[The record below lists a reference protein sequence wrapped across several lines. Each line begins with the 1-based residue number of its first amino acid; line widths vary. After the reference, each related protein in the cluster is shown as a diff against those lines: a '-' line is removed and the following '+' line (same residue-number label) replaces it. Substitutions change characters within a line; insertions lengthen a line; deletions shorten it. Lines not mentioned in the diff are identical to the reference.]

1 MRRPLW
7 SYWAFFH
14 RRELSAFF
22 SGPYTKIRIIPCSEP
37 VNPYNQGSGDKLLK
51 TPWCLLLKATPMAR
65 DAVEEIDGGETVVES
80 LRILLVEDF
89 AEFRR
94 FVCSLLKAK
103 AEFQVKQASDGLE
116 AVQKAEQIQPQLI
129 LLDISLPTLNGIE
142 VARRVPKRAPSARIL
157 FLSVESD
164 PDLVN
169 EALSLGAGYIHKPRA
184 SRDLLPAIEAV
195 LKGEQFVSDGL
206 VPTSP
211 SEPSSSN
218 LHLALSQAVARAIEI
233 VGADMGSLQIL
244 DPYANNLRIAA
255 QVGFSR
261 RFLDFFDIVEHHQCA
276 CGMALSLGQ
285 RVIVDDL
292 ANDPV
297 FRGNAAREIILD
309 EGVRAVQSIPL
320 RTSSGEIVGVLSTH
334 FRIAKPP
341 RQKLF
346 EITDSF
352 LQEVAELIRST
363 GPAFL

>member
-1 MRRPLW
+1 M
-7 SYWAFFH
+7 
-14 RRELSAFF
+14 
-22 SGPYTKIRIIPCSEP
+22 
-37 VNPYNQGSGDKLLK
+37 
-51 TPWCLLLKATPMAR
+51 PW
-65 DAVEEIDGGETVVES
+65 DAVEVIDGGETVVES
-80 LRILLVEDF
+80 LKILLVDDF
-89 AEFRR
+89 GEFRR
-94 FVCSLLKAK
+94 FVCSLLQPRV
-103 AEFQVKQASDGLE
+103 EFQLKQASDGLE
-116 AVQKAEQIQPQLI
+116 AVQKAEEIQPDLI

-142 VARRVPKRAPSARIL
+142 VARRVHTLAPAAKIL

-169 EALSLGAGYIHKPRA
+169 EALSVGGGYIHKPHA

-195 LKGEQFVSDGL
+195 MSGEQFVSDGL
-206 VPTSP
+206 LPTSP
-211 SEPSSSN
+211 SSLFSSN
-218 LHLALSQAVARAIEI
+218 LNSALSQMVARAIEI
-233 VGADMGSLQIL
+233 VGADMGSVQVL

-261 RFLDFFDIVEHHQCA
+261 RFLDFFDTVEHHQCA

-292 ANDPV
+292 ANDPI
-297 FRGNAAREIILD
+297 FRGTAAREIILD

-320 RTSSGEIVGVLSTH
+320 RTLSGQLVGVLSTH

-352 LQEVAELIRST
+352 VQEVAELIRAK
-363 GPAFL
+363 GPAFT

>member
-1 MRRPLW
+1 
-7 SYWAFFH
+7 
-14 RRELSAFF
+14 
-22 SGPYTKIRIIPCSEP
+22 
-37 VNPYNQGSGDKLLK
+37 
-51 TPWCLLLKATPMAR
+51 
-65 DAVEEIDGGETVVES
+65 
-80 LRILLVEDF
+80 
-89 AEFRR
+89 
-94 FVCSLLKAK
+94 
-103 AEFQVKQASDGLE
+103 
-116 AVQKAEQIQPQLI
+116 
-129 LLDISLPTLNGIE
+129 
-142 VARRVPKRAPSARIL
+142 
-157 FLSVESD
+157 
-164 PDLVN
+164 
-169 EALSLGAGYIHKPRA
+169 
-184 SRDLLPAIEAV
+184 
-195 LKGEQFVSDGL
+195 
-206 VPTSP
+206 
-211 SEPSSSN
+211 
-218 LHLALSQAVARAIEI
+218 
-233 VGADMGSLQIL
+233 MGSLQIL